1 MEKALEGTTLDPVP
15 PALDAAIANIWKN
28 HRATDDVIRF
38 SLRLKSPRALAA
50 ARPLVS
56 DPKAPKAQRLEFLKA
71 LGEMRDA
78 PSEAVFLGL
87 FRNEKEDAGLR
98 LAALSA
104 LRRYSSEEIPSAVL
118 QLYPGLQ
125 GDLQQT
131 AQSLLASRPSWALRL
146 LHAVDEGV
154 IPGKSIGLD
163 SVLLMSTYKH
173 QETSDLIARHWGKLR
188 QSDEAKAKR
197 IAELKTILSNKT
209 QKGNSKRGHEIFA
222 RNCAVCHKFG
232 DQGRDIGPDLTG
244 YEMKNLDYLVPAI
257 VDPNLGIR
265 EGYELA
271 TLTLRPV
278 GNASPAVLTGFLTDA
293 NERTVTLKDL
303 AGLKTVIARVDL
315 ANESRAPISV
325 MPEGLLDALSEQELR
340 DLVAY
345 LQAGN

>member
-1 MEKALEGTTLDPVP
+1 MC
-15 PALDAAIANIWKN
+15 
-28 HRATDDVIRF
+28 
-38 SLRLKSPRALAA
+38 S
-50 ARPLVS
+50 S
-56 DPKAPKAQRLEFLKA
+56 DL

-173 QETSDLIARHWGKLR
+173 QETSDLIARH
-188 QSDEAKAKR
+188 
-197 IAELKTILSNKT
+197 
-209 QKGNSKRGHEIFA
+209 
-222 RNCAVCHKFG
+222 
-232 DQGRDIGPDLTG
+232 
-244 YEMKNLDYLVPAI
+244 
-257 VDPNLGIR
+257 
-265 EGYELA
+265 
-271 TLTLRPV
+271 
-278 GNASPAVLTGFLTDA
+278 
-293 NERTVTLKDL
+293 
-303 AGLKTVIARVDL
+303 
-315 ANESRAPISV
+315 
-325 MPEGLLDALSEQELR
+325 
-340 DLVAY
+340 
-345 LQAGN
+345 